1 MKQVFT
7 EKSQALVE
15 EMGWTMRRAEG
26 YVDGETYRRRGLEIS
41 TYHKIAL
48 DEYAQGFRTG
58 YYKEAHSLPSEDNQQ
73 TSAAA

>member
-1 MKQVFT
+1 MKDVFT
-7 EKSQALVE
+7 EKSQTLAE

-48 DEYAQGFRTG
+48 DEYAQGFRIG
-58 YYKEAHSLPSEDNQQ
+58 YYKQACSLPSDDSQE
-73 TSAAA
+73 TTAAA

>member
-1 MKQVFT
+1 MKQVST

-15 EMGWTMRRAEG
+15 EMGWTMERANG

-41 TYHKIAL
+41 TNHKIAM

-58 YYKEAHSLPSEDNQQ
+58 YYKQAYSVPSDENQE
-73 TSAAA
+73 TTTAA

>member
-1 MKQVFT
+1 MKQMVT

-15 EMGWTMRRAEG
+15 EMGWTMQRAEG

-41 TYHKIAL
+41 TCHKIAM

-58 YYKEAHSLPSEDNQQ
+58 YYKQAYSLPSEDSQE
-73 TSAAA
+73 TVAAA

>member
-15 EMGWTMRRAEG
+15 EMGWSMQRAEG

-41 TYHKIAL
+41 IYHKTAM

-58 YYKEAHSLPSEDNQQ
+58 YYKQAYSLPSEDSQE
-73 TSAAA
+73 TVAAA